1 MIGEPVIMKSLA
13 AAIEI
18 KYRINVKVIC
28 PLKETDGLLADGD
41 VAVRGEEELEQVLL
55 RESENLKGVVA
66 DPLYRPVCTENV
78 SFYDL
83 QNIAFSCRIYKKK
96 LSFLADLL

>member
-1 MIGEPVIMKSLA
+1 MKERYNHIDREPMIMEIAGMQR
-13 AAIEI
+13 IEI

-55 RESENLKGVVA
+55 RG
-66 DPLYRPVCTENV
+66 P
-78 SFYDL
+78 
-83 QNIAFSCRIYKKK
+83 RI
-96 LSFLADLL
+96 

>member
-1 MIGEPVIMKSLA
+1 MKSLA

-66 DPLYRPVCTENV
+66 DPLYRPVCPENV
-78 SFYDL
+78 TFYEL
-83 QNIAFSCRIYKKK
+83 PHIAFSGRIYKKK
-96 LSFLADLL
+96 LPVLAELI